1 MSVLS
6 MRGARAKVVAASVAA
21 ITAAGIG
28 VAVADTAG
36 SSAPPSNRISK
47 GHGINEYG
55 MTKSFFAG
63 KTVNFTYTK
72 GYYCDKHVKSHA
84 TSGCE
89 AGATYKKPPAKNFDP
104 LYITVPLG
112 FTVPMSKMECP
123 TGLVCVDHPGT
134 IDLTRLEPAL
144 KPLYPGLS
152 KKQLT
157 NALKNFATPGHDH
170 FITTANGDKPEWW
183 DVKVIGV
190 TSKKTYE
197 TVRAHKS
204 FHYLSQQIKKGNKH
218 LTAPIPTNLFLYFG
232 VK

>member
-1 MSVLS
+1 MN
-6 MRGARAKVVAASVAA
+6 GARAKVVAASVAA

-36 SSAPPSNRISK
+36 SSAPPSNRITK

-55 MTKSFFAG
+55 MTKSFFHG

-72 GYYCDKHVKSHA
+72 GYYCDKHVTSHA

-89 AGATYKKPPAKNFDP
+89 AGKNYKRPPAKNFDP

-190 TSKKTYE
+190 TSKKTYDN
-197 TVRAHKS
+197 VRAHKS
-204 FHYLSQQIKKGNKH
+204 FHYLSHQIKKGNKH